1 MALWYSTHFFKAILC
16 LWGYVHVCVCAKSLC
31 PTLCDP
37 VDCSPPGSSV
47 HGDSP
52 GNNTRVGCPPPGDL
66 PNPGIKPLTLISPA
80 LAGRFFTTSATWEAL
95 YETIIISLFK
105 VFLYM
110 HIFHFPY
117 WYHNQY
123 CHEYL
128 GMCVWAGVSLQHRAR
143 SRSSGLL
150 DIPVFNF
157 SKHWWYFLH
166 NDCSSFSC
174 DQKYRVAISLGLCQ

>member
-1 MALWYSTHFFKAILC
+1 MRLC
-16 LWGYVHVCVCAKSLC
+16 ARVCACVRVCARAKSLC
-31 PTLCDP
+31 LTLCDP
-37 VDCSPPGSSV
+37 VDCSLPGSSV

-52 GNNTRVGCPPPGDL
+52 GKSTGMGCPPPGDL
-66 PNPGIKPLTLISPA
+66 PKPGIKPLSLTSPA
-80 LAGRFFTTSATWEAL
+80 LAGRFFTTSAIWEAL
-95 YETIIISLFK
+95 YEAIIISLFK

-110 HIFHFPY
+110 LIFHFPY

-128 GMCVWAGVSLQHRAR
+128 GMCVWAGVSLQYRAR

-150 DIPVFNF
+150 DILVLNF

-166 NDCSSFSC
+166 NDCSSFNC
-174 DQKYRVAISLGLCQ
+174 NQKYRVTISLGLCQ